1 MNGLSGHSL
10 KKNCGEVNLENAKA
24 IIKNL
29 LLTQTQKVS
38 EVSMPS
44 DVSDGRVTFFYQILT
59 YKQNEKFAVCKFPK
73 IGEKFSHLFF
83 ILIFFFKKLT
93 SYKSTDIE
101 KYIK

>member
-10 KKNCGEVNLENAKA
+10 KKNSGEENLENAKA

-59 YKQNEKFAVCKFPK
+59 YKQNENFPCVNSPELMK
-73 IGEKFSHLFF
+73 NFLIYFSF
-83 ILIFFFKKLT
+83 
-93 SYKSTDIE
+93 
-101 KYIK
+101 